1 MKSLLIFTAIGSFD
15 EARHSDLQNERLPPT
30 RSQVDEMNHSALSNA
45 MDRATN
51 ERDPRLEAVAKR
63 ISM

>member
-1 MKSLLIFTAIGSFD
+1 MTAIGSFD

-30 RSQVDEMNHSALSNA
+30 RYEVDEMNHSALNNA
-45 MDRATN
+45 MERATH
-51 ERDPRLEAVAKR
+51 ERDATLEDVAKR